1 MIFYASEWWFY
12 FRRFEISRECYPQSL
27 SFRWFVLQ
35 PSSPRGQKRGKRVSD
50 VDESSE
56 DEAEPEDG
64 EPNHK
69 RGKHE
74 SAVIVE
80 TGAPVKGTP
89 RGGRKSV
96 DKNGSAKISGKKPQK
111 SEIQE
116 DNGMEVEENT
126 SAKRKRGRP
135 KSTGKKEGM
144 EETSGADLAG
154 PSTDTTPTTSVKKGK
169 SPTGNQRS
177 LLEFVQKK
185 PGRPAKMS
193 EDGSTRKKEKVIISS
208 QTYAVIVIP
217 VEWIIFGPVCCP

>member
-1 MIFYASEWWFY
+1 MNATLK
-12 FRRFEISRECYPQSL
+12 L
-27 SFRWFVLQ
+27 SSFGGLSLQ

-50 VDESSE
+50 VEESSE
-56 DEAEPEDG
+56 DEAEQEDG

-80 TGAPVKGTP
+80 TGAQKGIS

-96 DKNGSAKISGKKPQK
+96 DKNGSAKKSVKKPQK

-144 EETSGADLAG
+144 EESSGVDLAG

-169 SPTGNQRS
+169 SPTSNQRS

-185 PGRPAKMS
+185 PGRPAKTS
-193 EDGSTRKKEKVIISS
+193 EDGSARKKEKVNLFS
-208 QTYAVIVIP
+208 QLILS
-217 VEWIIFGPVCCP
+217 